1 MGLAIAEFCALLL
14 TGVLAGVHVAG
25 PGGLNL
31 ALRSLEF
38 GDYVRV
44 KQALDRT
51 MPTLA
56 RPLMLAALVATAA
69 TTVLAAVSG
78 RALTTVLSG
87 AALVGLLITLVAVLR
102 GDLPI
107 NREMAAWAA
116 DAPPSDWQRARA
128 RWERFF
134 VVRTVAATAAFACV
148 AIAVLN

>member
-1 MGLAIAEFCALLL
+1 VGLAIAEFCALLL

-38 GDYVRV
+38 GDYLRV

-56 RPLMLAALVATAA
+56 RPLMLAAVAVTAA
-69 TTVLAAVSG
+69 MTVLAVLAG
-78 RALTTVLSG
+78 RTEPSIFAG
-87 AALVGLLITLVAVLR
+87 AALLGLLITLVAILR
-102 GDLPI
+102 GDQPI

-116 DAPPSDWQRARA
+116 DAPPSDWQRTRA

-134 VVRTVAATAAFACV
+134 AVRTVAATAAFGCV
-148 AIAVLN
+148 AIAVLS